1 MSKLD
6 RNRPYGSIHGS
17 GGRAC
22 YEQDY
27 KEFDQNGDEIVAAG
41 TVIPDGKVD
50 DGTVPQPALV
60 LVSKDARGN
69 LMKDRVILDLDGM
82 ELNALHA
89 LAKDMGLK
97 LHPLTRETKAIAA
110 ITDAAMPLDQVA
122 AQLGD

>member
-6 RNRPYGSIHGS
+6 RSRPYGSIHGS

-27 KEFDQNGDEIVAAG
+27 KEFDQNGDEIVAAA
-41 TVIPDGKVD
+41 IADGKVD
-50 DGTVPQPALV
+50 DATVPQPALV
-60 LVSKDARGN
+60 LVNKDTQNN
-69 LMKDRVILDLDGM
+69 LMKDGVILDLDGM

-97 LHPLTRETKAIAA
+97 LHPLTRETKVIAA